1 MSVTTEPFDVES
13 AIREY
18 IPQVIHMS
26 LATVSDNKPWV
37 CEVHYAYDDD
47 LNLYFVSG
55 VNRRHSEELRKNQH
69 VAGNI
74 VTQHFL
80 NQKVR
85 GVYFEGTA
93 KELHELDEIQLAY
106 AAYKTRYAD
115 SPQLV
120 QVAQSQ
126 GGARFYKVTV
136 SDWYVLD
143 GYANDP
149 PQKFHIDW
157 RP

>member
-1 MSVTTEPFDVES
+1 MADESFDVEKT
-13 AIREY
+13 IREY
-18 IPQVIHMS
+18 LPQVIHMS
-26 LATVSDNKPWV
+26 LATVSGNKPWV
-37 CEVHYAYDDD
+37 CEVHYAYDDA

-55 VNRRHSEELRKNQH
+55 TNRRHSEELRNNAH

-93 KELHELDEIQLAY
+93 EELGDIDEMHRAY
-106 AAYKTRYAD
+106 QTYTKRYAD

-120 QVAQSQ
+120 KIARAE
-126 GGARFYKVTV
+126 GGARFYKVSV

-143 GYANDP
+143 GYVNDP
-149 PQKFHIDW
+149 PQKFHLPW
-157 RP
+157 GV